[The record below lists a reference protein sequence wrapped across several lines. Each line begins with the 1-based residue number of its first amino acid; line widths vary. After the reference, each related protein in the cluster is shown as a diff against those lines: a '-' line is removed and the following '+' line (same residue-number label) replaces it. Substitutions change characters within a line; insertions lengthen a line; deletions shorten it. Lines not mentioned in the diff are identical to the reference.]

1 MRSGFRIIMV
11 ALAAFALAFAFGACG
26 GGGDDDGS
34 GDVDAAGGGTDAPA
48 ACVIPATT
56 TSCTVGTDAP
66 CQALCGTAYC
76 YNFSQLAT
84 PVCTQSC
91 TAGSTDQC
99 PSGWT
104 CNNMGR
110 CRPPG

>member
-1 MRSGFRIIMV
+1 MRSGLRIITS
-11 ALAAFALAFAFGACG
+11 ALVAFAFTACAG
-26 GGGDDDGS
+26 DDGGGDDDS
-34 GDVDAAGGGTDAPA
+34 TQIDAASGGTDAPA
-48 ACVIPATT
+48 ACTIPATT
-56 TSCTVGTDAP
+56 TSCTVGNDAP
-66 CQALCGTAYC
+66 CQAQCGTAYC
-76 YNFSQLAT
+76 YNFSQLPT